1 MMKTHTNVGGFSIRT
16 SLAKSIEKAW
26 ARLAKPGTW
35 WTGEERLAIARET
48 RNAMACS
55 LCHARKN
62 ALSPNHAQGEHDS
75 LGCLSNP
82 AIEAIHRIRTDAGR
96 LTEHWCVDLQAQG
109 LKDAEYV
116 EIIGIVATVSAIDT
130 FDRAM
135 GFQERLLP
143 ISVDGQPSRHR
154 PVGAKPGMGWLET
167 LTPEDLRP
175 DDPDPF
181 IRFGASNVN
190 RALTL
195 VPEEAIAFFDLDIE
209 LYFVDREFTK
219 QRAMQLASRALTE
232 EQIEL
237 VAART
242 ASLNGCYY

>member
-1 MMKTHTNVGGFSIRT
+1 MMTFTNEDEFPIRT
-16 SLAKSIEKAW
+16 GLANAIEKAW
-26 ARLAKPGTW
+26 ARLAEPGTW

-62 ALSPNHAQGEHDS
+62 ALSPNHVRGEHDS
-75 LGCLSNP
+75 LECLSDP

-96 LTEHWCVDLQAQG
+96 LTEHWCGDLQAQG

-116 EIIGIVATVSAIDT
+116 EIVGIVATVSAVDT

-135 GFQERLLP
+135 GFQQRMLP
-143 ISVDGQPSRHR
+143 HPVDGQPNRQR
-154 PVGAKPGMGWLET
+154 PVGARPGMGWLAT
-167 LTPEDLRP
+167 LTPEDLSP
-175 DDPDPF
+175 DGPDPF
-181 IRFGASNVN
+181 LRFGASNVN

-209 LYFVDREFTK
+209 LYFIDREFAK
-219 QRAMQLASRALTE
+219 QRALQLAGRALTE

-242 ASLNGCYY
+242 AALNGCYY